1 MQNNL
6 NNDYNFWKKREL
18 GSSNSLNLDINKDNL
33 FQKKPLGN
41 KINTNYIKSP
51 NRKSYDQ
58 INFGNKINV
67 NNHLNN
73 NHFHK

>member
-1 MQNNL
+1 MITVQNSL
-6 NNDYNFWKKREL
+6 DNDYNFWKKKEL
-18 GSSNSLNLDINKDNL
+18 NTSKPLDNNDNL
-33 FQKKPLGN
+33 FQKKELGK

-73 NHFHK
+73 HFHK